1 MSIAP
6 TREHVEPDRLTARD
20 LLKVAPCTMHVAEN
34 GTVSVGGVDL
44 LDIAREHGT
53 ALYVYDEEHLRRQ
66 LRSFVQEFSRV
77 YPQSS
82 IVYAAKA
89 FCSVATDKI
98 VAEEGCLIDAASGG
112 ELAFAQAAGVD
123 AGRIFAQG
131 NNKTPA
137 EIAECVDAGVARFVV
152 DTHEELERIDAAAAE
167 AGIVQKVIV
176 RVCPGIEADTH
187 AYIQTANE
195 DSKFGFNIR
204 NGAAAEATKLALS
217 LEHVEL
223 TGFHCHIGSQIFE
236 LESYREAVRVMFE
249 FLGDIRNELSFTARE
264 LDMGGGLGIAY
275 TVYDQP
281 ATVGQYATALA
292 EAIRKYAERHDYPLP
307 HLFVEPGRSIVA
319 NAGFTLYTVGSVKE
333 VPGICTYVAVDGG
346 MTDNIR
352 TALYSSKY
360 EAFVV
365 EHALEG
371 RERICDVVGKHCESG
386 DVIVKNS
393 PLQDTRA
400 GEHICVL
407 GTGAYCNE
415 MASNYNKQV
424 RPGVVLVKD
433 GQVREIVR
441 RETYED
447 LLARELG

>member
-20 LLKVAPCTMHVAEN
+20 LLKVAPCTMHVAES
-34 GTVSVGGVDL
+34 GTVTVGGVDL
-44 LDIAREHGT
+44 LDIAREFGT

-123 AGRIFAQG
+123 ASRIFAQG

-137 EIAECVDAGVARFVV
+137 EIAECVQAGVARFVV
-152 DTHEELERIDAAAAE
+152 DTHEELERINAAAAE
-167 AGIVQKVIV
+167 AGTVQKVIV

-307 HLFVEPGRSIVA
+307 HLYVEPGRSIVA

-352 TALYSSKY
+352 TALYGSKY

-393 PLQDTRA
+393 PLQETRA

-415 MASNYNKQV
+415 MANNYNKQV

-441 RETYED
+441 RETYKD

>member
-20 LLKVAPCTMHVAEN
+20 LLKVAPCTMHVAES
-34 GTVSVGGVDL
+34 GTVTVGGVDL
-44 LDIAREHGT
+44 LDIAREYGT

-123 AGRIFAQG
+123 ADSIFAQG

-137 EIAECVDAGVARFVV
+137 EIAECVQAGVARFVV

-167 AGIVQKVIV
+167 AGTVQKVIV

-307 HLFVEPGRSIVA
+307 HLYVEPGRSIVA

-352 TALYSSKY
+352 TALYGSKY

-393 PLQDTRA
+393 PLQETRA

>member
-20 LLKVAPCTMHVAEN
+20 LLKVAPCTMHVAES
-34 GTVSVGGVDL
+34 GTVTVGGVDL

-137 EIAECVDAGVARFVV
+137 EIAECVQAGVARFVV

-167 AGIVQKVIV
+167 AGTVQKVIV

-307 HLFVEPGRSIVA
+307 HLYVEPGRSIVA

-352 TALYSSKY
+352 TALYGSKY

-393 PLQDTRA
+393 PLQETRA

>member
-20 LLKVAPCTMHVAEN
+20 LLKVAPCTMHVAES
-34 GTVSVGGVDL
+34 GTVTVGGVDL
-44 LDIAREHGT
+44 LDIVREHGT

-123 AGRIFAQG
+123 AGSIFAQG

-137 EIAECVDAGVARFVV
+137 EIAECVQASVARFVV

-167 AGIVQKVIV
+167 AGTVQKVIV

-307 HLFVEPGRSIVA
+307 HLYVEPGRSIVA

-352 TALYSSKY
+352 TALYGSKY

-393 PLQDTRA
+393 PLQETRA

-415 MASNYNKQV
+415 MANNYNKQV

>member
-20 LLKVAPCTMHVAEN
+20 LLKVAPCTMHVAES
-34 GTVSVGGVDL
+34 GTVTVGGVDL
-44 LDIAREHGT
+44 LDIVREHGT

-123 AGRIFAQG
+123 ADSIFAQG

-137 EIAECVDAGVARFVV
+137 EIAECVQAGVARFVV

-167 AGIVQKVIV
+167 AGTVQKVIV

-307 HLFVEPGRSIVA
+307 HLYVEPGRSIVA

-352 TALYSSKY
+352 TALYGSKY

-393 PLQDTRA
+393 PLQETRA

-415 MASNYNKQV
+415 MANNYNKQV

>member
-20 LLKVAPCTMHVAEN
+20 LLKVAPCTMHVAES
-34 GTVSVGGVDL
+34 GTVTVGGVDL

-123 AGRIFAQG
+123 AGSIFAQG

-137 EIAECVDAGVARFVV
+137 EIAECVQAGVARFVV

-167 AGIVQKVIV
+167 AGTVQKVIV

-307 HLFVEPGRSIVA
+307 HLYVEPGRSIVA

-352 TALYSSKY
+352 TALYGSKY

-371 RERICDVVGKHCESG
+371 RECICDVVGKHCESG

-393 PLQDTRA
+393 PLQETRA

-415 MASNYNKQV
+415 MANNYNKQV

>member
-20 LLKVAPCTMHVAEN
+20 LLKVAPCTMHVAES
-34 GTVSVGGVDL
+34 GTVTVGGVDL
-44 LDIAREHGT
+44 LDIVREYGT

-123 AGRIFAQG
+123 AGSIFAQG

-137 EIAECVDAGVARFVV
+137 EIAECVQAGVARFVV

-167 AGIVQKVIV
+167 AGTVQKVIV

-307 HLFVEPGRSIVA
+307 HLYVEPGRSIVA

-352 TALYSSKY
+352 TALYGSKY

-393 PLQDTRA
+393 PLQETRA

-415 MASNYNKQV
+415 MANNYNKQV

>member
-20 LLKVAPCTMHVAEN
+20 LLKVAPCTMHVAES
-34 GTVSVGGVDL
+34 GTVTVGGVDL
-44 LDIAREHGT
+44 LDIVREYGT

-123 AGRIFAQG
+123 ADSIFAQG

-137 EIAECVDAGVARFVV
+137 EIAECVQAGVARFVV

-167 AGIVQKVIV
+167 AGTVQKVIV

-307 HLFVEPGRSIVA
+307 HLYVEPGRSVVA

-352 TALYSSKY
+352 TALYGSKY

-393 PLQDTRA
+393 PLQETRA

>member
-1 MSIAP
+1 MSIAQA
-6 TREHVEPDRLTARD
+6 RAHVEPDRLNARD
-20 LLKVAPCTMHVAEN
+20 LLKVAPCTMHVSESGA
-34 GTVSVGGVDL
+34 VSVGGVDL
-44 LDIAREHGT
+44 LDIARDYGT
-53 ALYVYDEEHLRRQ
+53 ALFVYDEEHLRRQ
-66 LRSFVQEFSRV
+66 LRSFVQEFARV

-98 VAEEGCLIDAASGG
+98 VAEEGCLIDVASGG

-131 NNKTPA
+131 NNKTPD
-137 EIAECVDAGVARFVV
+137 EIDECVRAGVARFVV
-152 DTHEELERIDAAAAE
+152 DTHEELERIDAAAE
-167 AGIVQKVIV
+167 RAGVVQKVVV

-204 NGAAAEATKLALS
+204 NGAAAEAARLALS
-217 LEHVEL
+217 LDHVEL

-249 FLGDIRNELSFTARE
+249 FLGDIRNELSFTAKD

-281 ATVGQYATALA
+281 ATIGQYATALA
-292 EAIRKYAERHDYPLP
+292 GAIRKYAERHDYPLP
-307 HLFVEPGRSIVA
+307 HLYVEPGRSIVA
-319 NAGFTLYTVGSVKE
+319 NAGLTLYTVGSVKE

-352 TALYSSKY
+352 TALYESKY

-433 GQVREIVR
+433 GKVREIVR

>member
-20 LLKVAPCTMHVAEN
+20 LLKVAPCTMHVAES
-34 GTVSVGGVDL
+34 GTVTVGGVDL
-44 LDIAREHGT
+44 LDIVREYGT

-123 AGRIFAQG
+123 ADSIFAQG

-137 EIAECVDAGVARFVV
+137 EIAECVQAGVARFVV

-167 AGIVQKVIV
+167 AGTVQKVIV

-307 HLFVEPGRSIVA
+307 HLYVEPGRSIVA

-352 TALYSSKY
+352 TALYGSKY

-365 EHALEG
+365 EHALDDL
-371 RERICDVVGKHCESG
+371 ERICDVVGKHCESG

-393 PLQDTRA
+393 PLQETRA

>member
-1 MSIAP
+1 M
-6 TREHVEPDRLTARD
+6 
-20 LLKVAPCTMHVAEN
+20 
-34 GTVSVGGVDL
+34 
-44 LDIAREHGT
+44 
-53 ALYVYDEEHLRRQ
+53 
-66 LRSFVQEFSRV
+66 
-77 YPQSS
+77 
-82 IVYAAKA
+82 
-89 FCSVATDKI
+89 
-98 VAEEGCLIDAASGG
+98 
-112 ELAFAQAAGVD
+112 
-123 AGRIFAQG
+123 
-131 NNKTPA
+131 
-137 EIAECVDAGVARFVV
+137 
-152 DTHEELERIDAAAAE
+152 
-167 AGIVQKVIV
+167 

-307 HLFVEPGRSIVA
+307 HLYVEPGRSIVA

-352 TALYSSKY
+352 TALYGSKY

-393 PLQDTRA
+393 PLQETRA

-415 MASNYNKQV
+415 MANNYNKQV

>member
-20 LLKVAPCTMHVAEN
+20 LLKVAPCTMHVAES
-34 GTVSVGGVDL
+34 GTVTVGGVDL
-44 LDIAREHGT
+44 LDIVREYGT

-123 AGRIFAQG
+123 AGSIFAQG

-137 EIAECVDAGVARFVV
+137 EIAECVQAGVARFVV

-167 AGIVQKVIV
+167 AGTVQKVIV

-307 HLFVEPGRSIVA
+307 HLYVEPGRSIVA

-352 TALYSSKY
+352 TALYGSKY

-393 PLQDTRA
+393 PLQETRA

>member
-20 LLKVAPCTMHVAEN
+20 LLKVAPCTMHVAES
-34 GTVSVGGVDL
+34 GTVTVGGVDL
-44 LDIAREHGT
+44 LDIVREHGT

-123 AGRIFAQG
+123 AGSIFAQG

-137 EIAECVDAGVARFVV
+137 EIAECVQAGVARFVV

-167 AGIVQKVIV
+167 AGTVQKVIV

-307 HLFVEPGRSIVA
+307 HLYVEPGRSIVA

-352 TALYSSKY
+352 TALYGSKY

-393 PLQDTRA
+393 PLQETRA

-415 MASNYNKQV
+415 MANNYNKQV

>member
-20 LLKVAPCTMHVAEN
+20 LLKVAPCTMHVAES
-34 GTVSVGGVDL
+34 GTVTVGGVDL
-44 LDIAREHGT
+44 LDIVREYGT

-123 AGRIFAQG
+123 AGSIFAQG

-137 EIAECVDAGVARFVV
+137 EISECVQAGVARFVV

-167 AGIVQKVIV
+167 AGTVQKVIV

-307 HLFVEPGRSIVA
+307 HLYVEPGRSVVA

-352 TALYSSKY
+352 TALYGSKY

-393 PLQDTRA
+393 PLQETRA

-415 MASNYNKQV
+415 MANNYNKQV

>member
-20 LLKVAPCTMHVAEN
+20 LLKVAPCTMHVAES
-34 GTVSVGGVDL
+34 GTVTVGGVDL
-44 LDIAREHGT
+44 LDIVREYGT

-137 EIAECVDAGVARFVV
+137 EIAECVQAGVARFVV

-167 AGIVQKVIV
+167 AGTVQKVIV

-307 HLFVEPGRSIVA
+307 HLYVEPGRSVVA

-352 TALYSSKY
+352 TALYGSKY

-393 PLQDTRA
+393 PLQETRA

>member
-20 LLKVAPCTMHVAEN
+20 LLKVAPCTMHVAES
-34 GTVSVGGVDL
+34 GTVTVGGVDL
-44 LDIAREHGT
+44 LDIVREYGT

-137 EIAECVDAGVARFVV
+137 EIAECVQAGVARFVV

-167 AGIVQKVIV
+167 AGTVQKVIV

-307 HLFVEPGRSIVA
+307 HLYVEPGRSIVA

-352 TALYSSKY
+352 TALYGSKY

-393 PLQDTRA
+393 PLQETRA